1 MKEALKTPL
10 YVKILLADIISN
22 FGDILYY
29 LALLNYVLQL
39 DRSNLAVSII
49 NLSEILPILSSFILG
64 YLADRTRRRYE
75 AITGTLILRI
85 IIYKVN
91 N

>member
-49 NLSEILPILSSFILG
+49 NLSEILPILSSFVL
-64 YLADRTRRRYE
+64 
-75 AITGTLILRI
+75 
-85 IIYKVN
+85 
-91 N
+91 